1 MAAHSEQDGAEVFIR
16 DRRIEA
22 LADYASRGRRFAA
35 LPLRRLRSMWA
46 ASFRR
51 WSRNVCDGEQ
61 REEWEDLSSELRLR
75 GEDEPVE
82 RVSREWET
90 AWRDVAGLVA
100 DPVRYRRLLA
110 SVSREYAAYREA
122 AAVARRRPH

>member
-1 MAAHSEQDGAEVFIR
+1 MSGRPEQDCAELFIR
-16 DRRIEA
+16 DRRLEA
-22 LADYASRGRRFAA
+22 LADYAGRGRRFAA

-61 REEWEDLSSELRLR
+61 REEWEELSSELRLR

-82 RVSREWET
+82 RVAREWET
-90 AWRDVAGLVA
+90 AWRNVAELVA

-110 SVSREYAAYREA
+110 SVSREYVAYREA
-122 AAVARRRPH
+122 AAAARRRPH